1 MSFDDHHKEVIRRRA
16 DKESRTG
23 GVSKASTFSRNE
35 AASTHTVFE
44 IEDQNVVLIS
54 VSHRGVPPLSLDGKG
69 AVRLYGG
76 FTDDQDALD
85 HAKIVAIEDGT
96 LSLMKYPMREWFV
109 VPSTLERM
117 AKSSAMSEK
126 MDEILAKRDAM
137 HAADERDFEERYAKR
152 EEVRDESRIDN
163 DRRIEDLSDASE
175 GEEVDEPEKVSMDG
189 KKTCRR
195 RLSAATQ
202 VAGQRYAVASFLY
215 PTDDVDGEFLAK
227 IYACFDTTDEA
238 DAWVRNVAAPL
249 IQKDHLD
256 VVKLHDWIRPAV
268 MASSNA
274 PGEVFR
280 DMELDAIMQHRRSEP
295 RRVQE
300 YKDWLEANPERRTLD
315 DSNAV
320 IVPAASTT
328 EASSS

>member
-1 MSFDDHHKEVIRRRA
+1 MSFDDHHKEVIRRRT
-16 DKESRTG
+16 DKEARA

-35 AASTHTVFE
+35 KTSTHTMFE
-44 IEDQNVVLIS
+44 VEDQNVVLVS

-69 AVRLYGG
+69 AIRLYGG
-76 FTDDQDALD
+76 FADDQDALD
-85 HAKIVAIEDGT
+85 HAQIVASEDGT

-117 AKSSAMSEK
+117 AKPSVMREK
-126 MDEILAKRDAM
+126 MEEILAKRDAM
-137 HAADERDFEERYAKR
+137 HAEDERDFEERYAKR

-175 GEEVDEPEKVSMDG
+175 DEEADEPEKVPMDG

-215 PTDDVDGEFLAK
+215 PTDDADGEFLAK
-227 IYACFDTTDEA
+227 VYACFDTTDEA

-256 VVKLHDWIRPAV
+256 VVKLHDWVRPAV

-300 YKDWLEANPERRTLD
+300 YKDWLEANPEKRTLD

-320 IVPAASTT
+320 ITPATPTT
-328 EASSS
+328 EPSSS